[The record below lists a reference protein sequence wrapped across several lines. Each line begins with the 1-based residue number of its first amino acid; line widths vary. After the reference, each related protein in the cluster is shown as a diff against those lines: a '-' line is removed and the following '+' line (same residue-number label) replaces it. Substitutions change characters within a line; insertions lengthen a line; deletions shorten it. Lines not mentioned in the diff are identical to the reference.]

1 MGRGEQASQKQRNSA
16 RIQRPKARRL
26 VECGK
31 GTWRSH
37 VPFPHFGGRG
47 GTGPPTQKKGGLRRS
62 VQIIITTGLC
72 ARIWAKKRSKG
83 AEK

>member
-1 MGRGEQASQKQRNSA
+1 MK
-16 RIQRPKARRL
+16 
-26 VECGK
+26 CGK
-31 GTWRSH
+31 GTWRGH